1 MHLTAPTLFRLLPV
15 IKPFPIVSYNNRFE
29 RSGPGKLSYACTT
42 QRLAYCCRGSLSPTL
57 RQIAQFTRITM
68 QSTDSIW
75 DLETFRIPPLMSK
88 RTIRVY
94 RPREG
99 GWSGVGGTYFYSNKQ
114 QRASEWPLTCRT
126 NAQYNTITAIT
137 QLHSTENYGRR
148 CLTPLSPHRNYNN
161 TTHTHTSLM
170 ALCPGLPG

>member
-1 MHLTAPTLFRLLPV
+1 MA
-15 IKPFPIVSYNNRFE
+15 
-29 RSGPGKLSYACTT
+29 
-42 QRLAYCCRGSLSPTL
+42 
-57 RQIAQFTRITM
+57 
-68 QSTDSIW
+68 
-75 DLETFRIPPLMSK
+75 K

-99 GWSGVGGTYFYSNKQ
+99 GWSGVGGTYLYSNKQ
-114 QRASEWPLTCRT
+114 QRASEWSLTCRT

-161 TTHTHTSLM
+161 TTCIINKQYHFMTSSDRFPLPVRSDVKSNFTNWCRQNLSKR
-170 ALCPGLPG
+170 ALNALTAGLPWGRNFYPIPTPYPYPWVSPWRSSYLRQT